1 MLTHHYWYNWFTYS
15 LREMATPT
23 PSNQAKGW
31 PRNKGIPYMPST
43 SQLHPVGQL
52 TIDRTIS
59 LYVAFYIT

>member
-1 MLTHHYWYNWFTYS
+1 
-15 LREMATPT
+15 MATPT